1 MIMGHMK
8 PIYVRVKDSKIYF
21 GIGRTTIYEMAARG
35 DLHIHKSGSA
45 SLLKVE
51 EVEALI
57 EGKKEKDA

>member
-1 MIMGHMK
+1 MGQMK
-8 PIYVRVKDSKIYF
+8 PIYVRVKDSKTFF
-21 GIGRTTIYEMAARG
+21 GLGRSTIYEMVARG

-57 EGKKEKDA
+57 EGRKESAK